1 LKTPKELVREY
12 ETHEGG
18 KTREIGPIVY
28 GYSVTIG
35 PDSKLKVR
43 ELGNIR
49 HSRRAGM
56 FGEDSNNN
64 NAPAAEEL
72 QITAE
77 REPIVYVIPTDKE
90 VKVVAEVPGISKE
103 DIKVNAYNNSVEI
116 FTADTSERKYRRI
129 IDLPGETDTSSITKA
144 TYKNGMLEITFTKK
158 CYIYYILDR
167 KLTRLDTSR
176 VIVR

>member
-1 LKTPKELVREY
+1 MFEQQFQDIQLKTPKELVREY

-35 PDSKLKVR
+35 PDGKLKIR

-49 HSRRAGM
+49 HSRRTGM
-56 FGEDSNNN
+56 FGEDSSNN

-77 REPIVYVIPTDKE
+77 REPIVDVIPTDKE

-103 DIKVNAYNNSVEI
+103 DIKVNAYNNSEI
-116 FTADTSERKYRRI
+116 FTADTSERRYKRI
-129 IDLPGETDTSSITKA
+129 IELPGETDTNSITKA
-144 TYKNGMLEITFTKK
+144 TYKNGILEITFNKK
-158 CYIYYILDR
+158 ILHKD
-167 KLTRLDTSR
+167 KEIN
-176 VIVR
+176 VQ